1 MEHVKITTFETT
13 KAPNVAKPS
22 NGTQDK
28 KIQRSIANVL
38 NKWIGLGNITE
49 AQQVDAGLDPVQVER
64 DKILRA
70 PLIR

>member
-1 MEHVKITTFETT
+1 MEHVKITTFETMDAR
-13 KAPNVAKPS
+13 KVAKLA
-22 NGTQDK
+22 NGK
-28 KIQRSIANVL
+28 KDNNIRRSIANVF
-38 NKWIGLGNITE
+38 NKWSGLGNITE